1 MPMGTTASST
11 HRSDNGAESQSAA
24 PTTDKLR
31 ESSHEIVDNV
41 ADRAEGVEET
51 VRAKSAQ
58 AKEQLNE
65 KKEAASEQVEHS
77 VARVETFIKERP
89 LAAAGIA
96 FAAGVFASRMM
107 RR

>member
-1 MPMGTTASST
+1 MSTTATST
-11 HRSDNGAESQSAA
+11 HRSDNGAKGQPGA

-31 ESSHEIVDNV
+31 ESTHEIVDNV
-41 ADRAEGVEET
+41 ADRAEGVEEK
-51 VRAKSAQ
+51 VRTKSAQ
-58 AKEQLNE
+58 AREQLSE
-65 KKEAASEQVEHS
+65 KKEAAAEQIEGS
-77 VARVETFIKERP
+77 VARVETFIKDRP